1 MVISQ
6 STTSL
11 QTLYRQAVEV
21 SSDGK
26 LYNIF
31 FYWKVSMSY
40 HSDLTNNYQI
50 FIINWLFV
58 LNCKHN
64 KSTNHDNNNNINSS
78 HCYCSTLIKYPATMD
93 GSSPGRN
100 GNDLI
105 FENIWFSK
113 SPKGND
119 FNAQSKGK
127 SKLENC
133 PNSSLFPRNFSP
145 EILNIFSRLKFYK

>member
-40 HSDLTNNYQI
+40 HSD
-50 FIINWLFV
+50 IN
-58 LNCKHN
+58 
-64 KSTNHDNNNNINSS
+64 
-78 HCYCSTLIKYPATMD
+78 IKYLLSIDYLFWIVNTTRVQIMIIIIISIPVTVTV
-93 GSSPGRN
+93 PLLLNIQQRWT
-100 GNDLI
+100 DLHQDVMVMIWYLRI
-105 FENIWFSK
+105 FDFQNHQKGMISMLNQKENLNSK
-113 SPKGND
+113 IFQIP
-119 FNAQSKGK
+119 
-127 SKLENC
+127 L
-133 PNSSLFPRNFSP
+133 FSP
-145 EILNIFSRLKFYK
+145 VTSAQKY